1 MNPATGWDLRY
12 PIGGLFLGLGV
23 ILAGFGF
30 ATRGDRAMYA
40 PAGDLNI
47 NLLWGVVMM
56 VFGSCFLVLAA
67 RAGRHGSGGTGR
79 LAMQDPEGRAT
90 EARERDLGLER

>member
-1 MNPATGWDLRY
+1 MSAAAGWDLRY

-30 ATRGDRAMYA
+30 TTRGNRAMYA

-47 NLLWGVVMM
+47 NLLWGVVMI
-56 VFGSCFLVLAA
+56 VFGSFFLVLAA
-67 RAGRHGSGGTGR
+67 WARRHGAGGTSR
-79 LAMQDPEGRAT
+79 LAMEDPEGRDI
-90 EARERDLGLER
+90 EARERELGLER